1 MGRLARIAGRI
12 LLVVLALAIGAFAW
26 AYTTSMGRYTK
37 KWTAHADTFPIPFPA
52 PGQSIPDS
60 AARADAIA
68 RGENLL
74 ASRTPCGEC
83 HGKDF
88 GGSVVIGKSPVEAA
102 LVGYWAAP
110 NLTAGKGS
118 VTRGFSAHDWDLAV
132 RHGIRHTGQTS
143 SMPSDEFVKL
153 SDHEL
158 SDIVSAIEARPPV
171 DRDLGKVRLGLVFSF
186 LIATDPTMIAAHKI
200 DHAKPHP
207 VEPPGA
213 DDPIALGGHIAQS
226 CTGCHQANYAGGKI
240 QGDPNMPVVANLT
253 PDATGIKAWSEGDF
267 LRAMHEGMRPDG
279 TKINEAMPWRV
290 YGKMSD
296 PELKA
301 VWAYLRTLP
310 PVPKGQ
316 RTPSPS

>member
-52 PGQSIPDS
+52 PGQSVPDS

-68 RGENLL
+68 RGETLL
-74 ASRTPCGEC
+74 ATRTLCGEC

-88 GGSVVIGKSPVEAA
+88 GGGVVIGKSPVEAA
-102 LVGYWAAP
+102 MVGHWVAP
-110 NLTAGKGS
+110 NLTTGKGS

-132 RHGIRHTGQTS
+132 RHGIRHDGQTS
-143 SMPSDEFVKL
+143 SMPSEEFVKL

-186 LIATDPTMIAAHKI
+186 LIATDPSMIAANKI
-200 DHAKPHP
+200 DHARPHP
-207 VEPPGA
+207 VEPPGV
-213 DDPIALGGHIAQS
+213 DDPIALGGHIAQA

-240 QGDPNMPVVANLT
+240 QGDPSMPVVAKI
-253 PDATGIKAWSEGDF
+253 G
-267 LRAMHEGMRPDG
+267 RASCRE
-279 TKINEAMPWRV
+279 RV
-290 YGKMSD
+290 LYT
-296 PELKA
+296 
-301 VWAYLRTLP
+301 V
-310 PVPKGQ
+310 
-316 RTPSPS
+316 